1 MMVLPVRI
9 ELTASPLPRECST
22 TELRQPV
29 QTRAE
34 TCHRRGIEA
43 TLGLDACHEHLKIF
57 PMKPKQTS
65 AEVRKARLAKALK
78 ANLGRRKARAKALK
92 KPPERAG
99 D

>member
-1 MMVLPVRI
+1 
-9 ELTASPLPRECST
+9 
-22 TELRQPV
+22 
-29 QTRAE
+29 
-34 TCHRRGIEA
+34 
-43 TLGLDACHEHLKIF
+43 
-57 PMKPKQTS
+57 MKPKQTS